1 MTNTPVPT
9 APIGVFDSGVGGLT
23 VARAI
28 IDQLPGEQ
36 IAYVGD
42 TANGPYGPRTIAQ
55 VRAFALGIMDELV
68 DAGVKV
74 LVIACNSAS
83 AAVLRDARERYT
95 ARYGIPVVEVIQPAV
110 RRAVAATRNGRIGV
124 IGTEATVSS
133 RAYEDTFA
141 AAPQLEIT
149 SVACPR
155 FVEFVEAGVTTG
167 PELLATAERYLAPL
181 REAGVDTLVLGCTHY
196 PLLTGV
202 ISLVMGESVT
212 LVSSAEETAKDVYR
226 ALVRH
231 GLESPADGAAGGSA
245 GKPGHRFMATGDP
258 QYFETLARR
267 FLGPEVGGVQ
277 QVDHISERYPTGVLA
292 RITPEMLSAAQGATG
307 QGATRQSAN
316 GHGTNGQY
324 SGPNAGSPLPASS
337 ASSSGHRGIATDE
350 RPDAG

>member
-1 MTNTPVPT
+1 MSPGALPPAPQPT

-42 TANGPYGPRTIAQ
+42 TANGPYGPRSIAQ

-124 IGTEATVSS
+124 IGTEATVGS

-141 AAPQLEIT
+141 AAPHLEIT

-167 PELLATAERYLAPL
+167 PELLATAEQYLAPL
-181 REAGVDTLVLGCTHY
+181 QAAGVDTLVLGCTHY

-202 ISLVMGESVT
+202 ISLVMGEHVT

-231 GLESPADGAAGGSA
+231 GLEGPGGTGAAGVA
-245 GKPGHRFMATGDP
+245 GGDAGGQPPAHTFMATGDARH
-258 QYFETLARR
+258 FEALARR

-277 QVDHISERYPTGVLA
+277 HVDHIAERYPTGVLA
-292 RITPEMLSAAQGATG
+292 RITPEMVAAAR
-307 QGATRQSAN
+307 A
-316 GHGTNGQY
+316 HGG
-324 SGPNAGSPLPASS
+324 SGTVAG
-337 ASSSGHRGIATDE
+337 
-350 RPDAG
+350 